1 EDQVVDA
8 EVRTALAEIDDGVA
22 GDRELVDRL
31 NGVVEVE
38 HRAVGEGDVVPL
50 EDLVV
55 ALEDDLGVGDGDT
68 VAAQVTGIFV
78 EDDLAAGDVEIV
90 NGDVAV
96 AGEGRGA
103 AGLRVGG
110 RVDGRAEIHVATGD
124 CDRTAP
130 DIDRLVE
137 RGGARTIHGQ
147 PAGGVDRA
155 VENAVAGAGDHEP
168 AGAGELPV
176 HHDVARAVERD
187 DAAVGGDGF

>member
-1 EDQVVDA
+1 
-8 EVRTALAEIDDGVA
+8 
-22 GDRELVDRL
+22 
-31 NGVVEVE
+31 
-38 HRAVGEGDVVPL
+38 
-50 EDLVV
+50 
-55 ALEDDLGVGDGDT
+55 
-68 VAAQVTGIFV
+68 
-78 EDDLAAGDVEIV
+78 
-90 NGDVAV
+90 
-96 AGEGRGA
+96 
-103 AGLRVGG
+103 VGG
-110 RVDGRAEIHVATGD
+110 GVDGRAEIHVATGD

-187 DAAVGGDGF
+187 DAAVGGDGFGERELAGVADDGGVGTELEVGVERVV